1 MSVSVCDNVSVCLCV
16 CVSVS
21 VCDTVVSV
29 FYIVPNPRKY
39 TECMPSTPVRSRD
52 CVTASTYVTLDGG
65 HSNTEHWEL
74 PSELFLWSNMS
85 LGVKKLCCGFQVPG
99 LLI

>member
-1 MSVSVCDNVSVCLCV
+1 MAVLSVRIALAVFTERTCLSNPATV
-16 CVSVS
+16 DQSVSVS
-21 VCDTVVSV
+21 VCDTVILSVSVCETVSV

-74 PSELFLWSNMS
+74 PSEL
-85 LGVKKLCCGFQVPG
+85 
-99 LLI
+99 

>member
-74 PSELFLWSNMS
+74 PSELDFFVTL
-85 LGVKKLCCGFQVPG
+85 
-99 LLI
+99 